1 MIIEI
6 LKILSNVES
15 HAENYGNINLQFLTV
30 NDALIYFY
38 YF

>member
-6 LKILSNVES
+6 LKILSNVEGMKG
-15 HAENYGNINLQFLTV
+15 NYGNISLQFLTV

>member
-6 LKILSNVES
+6 LKILSNVEGMKGIMGIS
-15 HAENYGNINLQFLTV
+15 VYCFWL